1 MTIGIVGPTIEN
13 KIANDQDKLDEFLLL
28 LVPYPLKQDIIITKE
43 DIIMILGWINNL
55 QVAILQKKD

>member
-55 QVAILQKKD
+55 QVAILQKRD

>member
-43 DIIMILGWINNL
+43 DIIMILGWIINL